1 MTLFSRKRC
10 MLDEMFHFQ
19 RNASKCAIHFWNT
32 KSKLLVF
39 CPFYFIFS
47 QRNALPGQYSHQAI
61 TSYFFIDND
70 YLPKIVP
77 SSFQMFLNFTEKKLT
92 LILVVVVVARLYVA
106 TSTTQPYCKILDHI
120 LS

>member
-1 MTLFSRKRC
+1 MASLVNILLT
-10 MLDEMFHFQ
+10 FQ
-19 RNASKCAIHFWNT
+19 E
-32 KSKLLVF
+32 
-39 CPFYFIFS
+39 
-47 QRNALPGQYSHQAI
+47 AI
-61 TSYFFIDND
+61 TSYFLIDND